1 MVTDADMKDL
11 QSRALRSGVPSPLRE
26 ELDRAQVVTEQE
38 APASL
43 VKMNSRVRFEELTTG
58 KHRAVALVYPEEADV
73 SAGRLSVY
81 SPVGTALLG
90 LTVGQEIEWELPQ
103 GRVARLRVIE
113 VVGHPDTGARS

>member
-1 MVTDADMKDL
+1 
-11 QSRALRSGVPSPLRE
+11 LRE
-26 ELDRAQVVTEQE
+26 ELERARVVAESE

-43 VKMNSRVRFEELTTG
+43 VKMNSRVSFKELTTG
-58 KHRAVALVYPEEADV
+58 KHRAVMLVYPEHADI

-90 LTVGQEIEWELPQ
+90 LTAGQEIEWELPQ

-113 VVGHPDTGARS
+113 VVGHPDPKECS